1 MWKINI
7 EDSGDISTII
17 HGSALR
23 EMVKANTM
31 KGHSFSIE
39 MPSRNNINSLSIN
52 GGSTIEGDLGDNI
65 SFEIIEGILLQISGE
80 NGVFRLDLR
89 EGESD
94 TMLRSLRK
102 S

>member
-1 MWKINI
+1 M
-7 EDSGDISTII
+7 G
-17 HGSALR
+17 
-23 EMVKANTM
+23 KANTA

-39 MPSRNNINSLSIN
+39 MASRNSINNLSIA
-52 GGSTIEGDLGDNI
+52 GGSTGALIEGDLGDNI
-65 SFEIIEGILLQISGE
+65 KFEIIEGILLQISGE

-94 TMLRSLRK
+94 TLLRLLKK

>member
-1 MWKINI
+1 M
-7 EDSGDISTII
+7 G
-17 HGSALR
+17 
-23 EMVKANTM
+23 KANTV

-39 MPSRNNINSLSIN
+39 MPSRNTINNLSITD
-52 GGSTIEGDLGDNI
+52 GSTGALIEGDLGENI

-94 TMLRSLRK
+94 TIIRSLKK

>member
-1 MWKINI
+1 M
-7 EDSGDISTII
+7 
-17 HGSALR
+17 A
-23 EMVKANTM
+23 KANKE

-39 MPSRNNINSLSIN
+39 MPSRLGINNLSIN

-94 TMLRSLRK
+94 TIIRSLGK
-102 S
+102 GEGAPSHYN

>member
-1 MWKINI
+1 MGK
-7 EDSGDISTII
+7 S
-17 HGSALR
+17 
-23 EMVKANTM
+23 NTT

-39 MPSRNNINSLSIN
+39 LPSRKGLSSLSIN

-94 TMLRSLRK
+94 TLLRSLKK

>member
-1 MWKINI
+1 
-7 EDSGDISTII
+7 
-17 HGSALR
+17 
-23 EMVKANTM
+23 MVKANTM

>member
-1 MWKINI
+1 M
-7 EDSGDISTII
+7 G
-17 HGSALR
+17 
-23 EMVKANTM
+23 KANTV

-39 MPSRNNINSLSIN
+39 MPSRNSINNLSIN
-52 GGSTIEGDLGDNI
+52 GGSTGAIIEGDLGDNI
-65 SFEIIEGILLQISGE
+65 SFEIIEGIMLQISGE

-94 TMLRSLRK
+94 TILRSLKK

>member
-1 MWKINI
+1 
-7 EDSGDISTII
+7 
-17 HGSALR
+17 
-23 EMVKANTM
+23 MVKANM
-31 KGHSFSIE
+31 VREHSFSIE
-39 MPSRNNINSLSIN
+39 MQSRNDINNLSIN

-65 SFEIIEGILLQISGE
+65 SFEIIEGIMLQISGE

-94 TMLRSLRK
+94 TLLRSLKK

>member
-1 MWKINI
+1 M
-7 EDSGDISTII
+7 G
-17 HGSALR
+17 
-23 EMVKANTM
+23 KANTAR
-31 KGHSFSIE
+31 GHSFSIE
-39 MPSRNNINSLSIN
+39 MPSRKGIHNLSIN

-65 SFEIIEGILLQISGE
+65 SFEIIEGIMLQISGE

-94 TMLRSLRK
+94 AVLRSLKK